1 MWSRGAAGKA
11 HQEQNAIV
19 VYHLYPGMVAK
30 FGFSHPKSLLAKL
43 SHVYLHIALVPVS
56 GLHPPKNHVQNGG
69 RKTVRNL
76 KKTGH
81 FLLEKSVLSP
91 VRLLSLLLL
100 WLLGSLSPVM
110 AQEPVGTGI
119 ARFGLVQL
127 GEGVRVEV
135 TLQAGFTCNGIQLLR
150 SNDSLQFETVGLIG
164 GVCGS
169 TTEEVSYDFF
179 DPLPLNGQRYFY
191 SLLLGG
197 RIPSEVLSI
206 RLLDFNKIGFVMGPN
221 PAREQVFLRWQNE
234 LEQLYVVE
242 LLGPAGQ
249 PIESWESRENELLLQ
264 LHGQSDGMYFIRL
277 RNKDA
282 GGAWVQRLIVQ

>member
-1 MWSRGAAGKA
+1 MHKNKGPKYPEAGMLLPNNHELKGGKKA
-11 HQEQNAIV
+11 
-19 VYHLYPGMVAK
+19 G
-30 FGFSHPKSLLAKL
+30 
-43 SHVYLHIALVPVS
+43 
-56 GLHPPKNHVQNGG
+56 
-69 RKTVRNL
+69 RNL

-150 SNDSLQFETVGLIG
+150 STDSLQFETVGLIG

-234 LEQLYVVE
+234 LEQPHE
-242 LLGPAGQ
+242 LQIMNLQGQQLDSWEKRSSEMHLNLATLPAGLY
-249 PIESWESRENELLLQ
+249 IVRLQ
-264 LHGQSDGMYFIRL
+264 NRSTGQS
-277 RNKDA
+277 
-282 GGAWVQRLIVQ
+282 WQQRLVVR